1 MSNPFSLKIKKVKR
15 EQKWERSC
23 FFGACDIPTMFLHI
37 CEPDEFFFAQFN
49 LEEMTK
55 VYNSYLLPNEGML
68 YFFITKNDFKPII
81 RYYHKNGYDE
91 EIKARV
97 DFNNC
102 IQVNFDILT
111 EYKIK
116 FIHSYKRLP
125 MQFLDEDSKYGEMKP
140 DEIILLRYDSSKC
153 VDMFGTKGILLFVIN
168 KNDLLKRDYSSI
180 RIITIHQ

>member
-1 MSNPFSLKIKKVKR
+1 MVMMKRLKQEWTLI
-15 EQKWERSC
+15 
-23 FFGACDIPTMFLHI
+23 
-37 CEPDEFFFAQFN
+37 
-49 LEEMTK
+49 
-55 VYNSYLLPNEGML
+55 
-68 YFFITKNDFKPII
+68 
-81 RYYHKNGYDE
+81 
-91 EIKARV
+91 
-97 DFNNC
+97 
-102 IQVNFDILT
+102 ILT